1 MQNKRGKR
9 FILSVAVMQIVLIVM
24 MSVSISFFISENLI
38 SAEVFL
44 PDDNPE
50 PLPKTVSAS
59 PEQAQSGFLSDDVSK
74 YYHPEPL
81 PKTVTAP
88 TGTNSPP
95 NAVKTVGKKEYKFLG
110 QTVRGGWGHLAQ
122 GVMWAVFAA
131 GAIQIIGGLAGF
143 DKELS
148 NALSISVFAGI
159 MGGQFVKGLVVK
171 QAAGQQT
178 ATTLGGK
185 LTAGQAG
192 FASGLLIA
200 AAIFI

>member
-44 PDDNPE
+44 PDDN
-50 PLPKTVSAS
+50 
-59 PEQAQSGFLSDDVSK
+59 
-74 YYHPEPL
+74 PEPL

-131 GAIQIIGGLAGF
+131 GAIQLIGNLAGL
-143 DKELS
+143 E
-148 NALSISVFAGI
+148 
-159 MGGQFVKGLVVK
+159 KG
-171 QAAGQQT
+171 
-178 ATTLGGK
+178 TTNNVYKDCLC
-185 LTAGQAG
+185 
-192 FASGLLIA
+192 S
-200 AAIFI
+200 

>member
-81 PKTVTAP
+81 PITFIKIVYVHKLCRKRGKT
-88 TGTNSPP
+88 
-95 NAVKTVGKKEYKFLG
+95 
-110 QTVRGGWGHLAQ
+110 
-122 GVMWAVFAA
+122 
-131 GAIQIIGGLAGF
+131 I
-143 DKELS
+143 LS
-148 NALSISVFAGI
+148 
-159 MGGQFVKGLVVK
+159 
-171 QAAGQQT
+171 
-178 ATTLGGK
+178 
-185 LTAGQAG
+185 
-192 FASGLLIA
+192 
-200 AAIFI
+200 